1 MAGKL
6 PKFKT
11 HIERL
16 KFNISEMEV
25 ASRGNAARLIASEA
39 LVEEQQRIINSNA
52 LLLQA
57 LQLQRNIIQ
66 LCRQNISEY
75 RSVCWKAKEQGTKK
89 RRLALRLKQK

>member
-16 KFNISEMEV
+16 KYNISEMEV
-25 ASRGNAARLIASEA
+25 ARRGDAARLIASEA
-39 LVEEQQRIINSNA
+39 LVEEQQRIINSIE

-57 LQLQRNIIQ
+57 MQSQHRDAQ
-66 LCRQNISEY
+66 VE
-75 RSVCWKAKEQGTKK
+75 
-89 RRLALRLKQK
+89 